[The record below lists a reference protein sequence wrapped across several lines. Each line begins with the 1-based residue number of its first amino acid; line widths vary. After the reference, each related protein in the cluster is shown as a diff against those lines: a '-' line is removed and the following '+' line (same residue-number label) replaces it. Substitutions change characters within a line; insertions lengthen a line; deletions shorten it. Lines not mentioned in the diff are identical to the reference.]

1 MIRYTNIGYASSSTN
16 DGGFYR
22 CPGYIGATHARKR
35 DRNARCTVYDDIE
48 LIDISKLLALFQ
60 IPMKFDSG
68 NPRPLESIVLDV
80 IKKYTST
87 HDPYTSG
94 MLIDLAE
101 RINQIVVNSLE
112 SGMNHSEITADVL
125 IEPEV
130 DDTKLDAFLQGFAV
144 KEG

>member
-1 MIRYTNIGYASSSTN
+1 
-16 DGGFYR
+16 
-22 CPGYIGATHARKR
+22 
-35 DRNARCTVYDDIE
+35 
-48 LIDISKLLALFQ
+48 
-60 IPMKFDSG
+60 
-68 NPRPLESIVLDV
+68 
-80 IKKYTST
+80 
-87 HDPYTSG
+87 

-101 RINQIVVNSLE
+101 RINQIVVKSLE

>member
-1 MIRYTNIGYASSSTN
+1 MIPYMNIGYASSSTN
-16 DGGFYR
+16 SSGFYR
-22 CPGYIGATHARKR
+22 RPKFVSTMQTKQRNK
-35 DRNARCTVYDDIE
+35 NARCTVYDDIE
-48 LIDISKLLALFQ
+48 VTDISKLLELFQ

-101 RINQIVVNSLE
+101 RINQIVVKSLE

-130 DDTKLDAFLQGFAV
+130 DDTKLDAFLQGFTV

>member
-1 MIRYTNIGYASSSTN
+1 MIRYTNIGYASSSTTG
-16 DGGFYR
+16 DGFYR
-22 CPGYIGATHARKR
+22 RPKYI
-35 DRNARCTVYDDIE
+35 
-48 LIDISKLLALFQ
+48 S
-60 IPMKFDSG
+60 
-68 NPRPLESIVLDV
+68 
-80 IKKYTST
+80 KKYTST
-87 HDPYTSG
+87 HDPHTSG

-101 RINQIVVNSLE
+101 RINQIVVKSLE